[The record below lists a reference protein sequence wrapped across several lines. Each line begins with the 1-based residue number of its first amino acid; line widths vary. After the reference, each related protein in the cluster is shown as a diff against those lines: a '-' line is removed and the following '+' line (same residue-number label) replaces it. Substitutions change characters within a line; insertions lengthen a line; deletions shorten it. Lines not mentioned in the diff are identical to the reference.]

1 MSTAN
6 RTLTPV
12 YRHLCAFHH
21 FRIVSFVIRIVS
33 VAVDVHKTSAVF

>member
-6 RTLTPV
+6 RTSTPV
-12 YRHLCAFHH
+12 YGHLRAFNH
-21 FRIVSFVIRIVS
+21 FRFARGLIRIVR

>member
-6 RTLTPV
+6 RTLPPV

-21 FRIVSFVIRIVS
+21 FRFASGLIRIVS
-33 VAVDVHKTSAVF
+33 PFFHVV

>member
-12 YRHLCAFHH
+12 YRHLCALHH
-21 FRIVSFVIRIVS
+21 FRFARGLIRIVCL
-33 VAVDVHKTSAVF
+33 VPHVV